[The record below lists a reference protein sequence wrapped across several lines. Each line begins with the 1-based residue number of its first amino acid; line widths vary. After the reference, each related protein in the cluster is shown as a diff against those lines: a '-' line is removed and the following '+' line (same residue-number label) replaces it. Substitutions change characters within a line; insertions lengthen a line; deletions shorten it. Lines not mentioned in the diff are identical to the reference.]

1 MNYIV
6 IDTETTNGFDDPMVY
21 DCGWAVIN
29 DEGEVLKTRSY
40 VVADIFIHEKELMKE
55 AFFADKIPQYFK
67 EIADGS
73 RKLAWFENVRKV
85 LKKDCKN
92 FEVGAIMA
100 HNMRFDYRSCTRTE
114 RYLTKSKTRWFYPY
128 GIELWDT
135 LKMARQTFGHD
146 ENYKAFC
153 SENGYT
159 LKNGSPRLTAEI
171 LYRYISGQNDFE
183 EQHTGLADV
192 MIEKEIFKYCM
203 EQKPNIDGLLWGR
216 RI

>member
-29 DEGEVLKTRSY
+29 DNDEVLKTRSY

-73 RKLAWFENVRKV
+73 RKLAWFENVRKM
-85 LKKDCKN
+85 LKRDCKKYH
-92 FEVGAIMA
+92 VSAIMA
-100 HNMRFDYRSCTRTE
+100 HNMRFDYRSCTRTQ
-114 RYLTKSKTRWFYPY
+114 RYLTKSKNRWFYPF
-128 GIELWDT
+128 GVELWDT

-146 ENYKAFC
+146 ENYKIFC

-159 LKNGSPRLTAEI
+159 LKNGAPRLTAEI

-192 MIEKEIFKYCM
+192 LIEKEIFKACM
-203 EQKPNIDGLLWGR
+203 EKNADCEKGVWSN
-216 RI
+216 